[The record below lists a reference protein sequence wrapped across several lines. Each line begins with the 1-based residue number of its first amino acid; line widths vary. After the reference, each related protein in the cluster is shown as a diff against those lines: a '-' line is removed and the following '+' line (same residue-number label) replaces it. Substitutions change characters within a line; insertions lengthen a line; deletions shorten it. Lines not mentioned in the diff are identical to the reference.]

1 MFRTLKLMLALT
13 ALVVVAS
20 VCASAQTTGSISGAV
35 QDEKQSA
42 IPGAAVTARNTQ
54 TGAVRTTQTDDD
66 GRYRLTNMP
75 VGNYE
80 VIIEAPNFAK
90 HVQSGIQLLLNQDA
104 VVDVA
109 MKVAGVQEVVTITE
123 NAALLNTTTA
133 EVGTRFDEKRLSELP
148 LATNRNVYNIALSAP
163 GVSQLQSNQS
173 GFTNGI
179 NYSAN
184 GGRLRSNN
192 FLIDGQDNN
201 DFGVGGGAV
210 QLNNPDLIQEVRLV
224 TNQFT
229 AEYGRNSSSV
239 FNAITKSGTNEFHGS
254 GFWFHNDNAL
264 NACDNLNKKSGFC
277 NPNAT
282 DPGKRHAPF
291 RIENQAGLT
300 FGGPLHLPRFG
311 EGGPGYI
318 SGRDRTFFF
327 VSLQRW
333 WDRQLGSGIEVR
345 TIPTEA
351 GRATLQSL
359 VGNRPQVQA
368 LLNFLPAAQTPIP
381 GAFVNFTL
389 NGATIPVAVG
399 SLSGTSATK
408 LDDWQG
414 SFRVDHRFTQ
424 NQLFNARYISQD
436 QNLSGSGQST
446 PPGYESSNLS
456 RNQGLNLALNS
467 VISSRMVNELRGAFL
482 RSASATVASDLRA
495 EAIPSIQITELG
507 LQGLNAS
514 TTRTAIGLAANL
526 PQNSI
531 RNTYQLQD
539 NLSYAMG
546 NHSLKFG
553 GDIRRNQ
560 LHQLFKP
567 TTRGHLVYDTLTTFV
582 NDTAAT
588 AQINKDLTG
597 TARVLHLDW
606 HDFFF
611 YAQDEWKVRPNFTL
625 TYGLRYENPGQPI
638 ADLVDFN
645 APVVAAAGGDP
656 RFVVGPIPARDKN
669 NFQPRVG
676 FNWNPR
682 TRTDGV
688 LGFLTGGDKLV
699 LRGGYSRTNDYAF
712 TNIALN
718 IWSSFPFVQAVNV
731 SNLANA
737 FTTFRNQPLNPAL
750 LTRTT
755 VTPDFHS
762 PDYDSFSLEIQRELT
777 RDTVLRIGYVGT
789 KGSGLF
795 ESIDANPVVFRT
807 RRSTETPI
815 VRQDP
820 TKATVRLRANS
831 GSSIYHSMQASLEKR
846 LSQGFSAGAH
856 FTWSSFID
864 TSSEIFNNSASEI
877 AVAQD
882 PYDRRSERG
891 RSSYD
896 RPLRLAV
903 NGVYELPLFREQR
916 GLVGHVLGGWQMNA
930 NLSLQSGAPFSVL
943 NGSDPTGT
951 ISGISGAIG
960 VATRANV
967 VTTANVSSM
976 SVEELVRL
984 RAAGDPLFA
993 ALPCVNTG
1001 TTAAPITNCQRVG
1014 NSGRNILRADGI
1026 NNLDFG
1032 LLKNLR
1038 LSEARKLQLRA
1049 DFFNATNTRDFGT
1062 PNSSV
1067 TAGTNFLNQWGTNG
1081 GNRRIVV
1088 GARFLF

>member
-1 MFRTLKLMLALT
+1 MRTAKLILALCVILLS
-13 ALVVVAS
+13 ASWSVA
-20 VCASAQTTGSISGAV
+20 AQTTGSISG
-35 QDEKQSA
+35 QISDEKGGA
-42 IPGAAVTARNTQ
+42 ILNATVTVRNVQ
-54 TGAVRTTQTDDD
+54 TNESRTTQTDSE
-66 GRYRLTNMP
+66 GRYRMP
-75 VGNYE
+75 NLSVGDYE
-80 VIIEAPNFAK
+80 VTVEAQGFAK
-90 HVQSGIQLLLNQDA
+90 YVQSGITLALNQPAIVDA
-104 VVDVA
+104 A
-109 MKVAGVQEVVTITE
+109 MKTGGVSEVVNVTE

-133 EVGTRFDEKRLSELP
+133 EVSTRFDSRRLSELP
-148 LATNRNVYNIALSAP
+148 LTTTRNVYNIALSAP

-239 FNAITKSGTNEFHGS
+239 FNAITKSGTNEYHGS

-277 NPNAT
+277 NKNAT
-282 DPGKRHAPF
+282 DPSRRHAPF
-291 RIENQAGLT
+291 RVENQAGMT
-300 FGGPLHLPRFG
+300 FGGPLHLPSFG
-311 EGGPGYI
+311 EGGKAYI

-345 TIPTEA
+345 TIPTVA

-389 NGATIPVAVG
+389 NGVTVPVAVG

-424 NQLFNARYISQD
+424 NHILNARYIYQD
-436 QNLSGSGQST
+436 QNISGSGQST
-446 PPGYESSNLS
+446 PPGYESSNVS
-456 RNQGLNLALNS
+456 RNQGVNLTLNS
-467 VISSRMVNELRGAFL
+467 ILSPHMVNELRGAFL
-482 RSASATVASDLRA
+482 RAASATVASDLRA
-495 EAIPSIQITELG
+495 EAIPSIQINDLG

-546 NHSLKFG
+546 DHALKFG

-560 LHQLFKP
+560 LFQLFKP
-567 TTRGHLVYDTLTTFV
+567 TTRGHLVYETLTAFV
-582 NDTAAT
+582 NDLAAT
-588 AQINKDLTG
+588 AQINKDLPG

-611 YAQDEWKVRPNFTL
+611 YAQDEWKIRPNFTL
-625 TYGLRYENPGQPI
+625 TYGMRYENPGQPI
-638 ADLVDFN
+638 ADLVNFN
-645 APVVAAAGGDP
+645 APVVAAFGGDQ
-656 RFVVGPIPARDKN
+656 RFVVGPIPPRDKN
-669 NFQPRVG
+669 NFQPRIG

-682 TRTDGV
+682 TRTSGV
-688 LGFLTGGDKLV
+688 LGFITGGDKLV
-699 LRGGYSRTNDYAF
+699 MRGGYSRTNDYAF

-737 FTTFRNQPLNPAL
+737 FATFQNQPLNPAAV
-750 LTRTT
+750 TRTT

-762 PDYDSFSLEIQRELT
+762 PDYDAFSLEVQRELT
-777 RDTVLRIGYVGT
+777 RDVVLRIGYVGT

-795 ESIDANPVVFRT
+795 ESIDANPVLFRT
-807 RRSTETPI
+807 RRSTEAPI

-820 TKATVRLRANS
+820 TRATVRLRANS
-831 GSSIYHSMQASLEKR
+831 GSSIYHSMQTSLEKR

-864 TSSEIFNNSASEI
+864 TASEIFNNSASEI

-903 NGVYELPLFREQR
+903 NGVYELPFFREQN
-916 GLVGHVLGGWQMNA
+916 GFVGHLLGGWQMNA
-930 NLSLQSGAPFSVL
+930 SLALQSGAPFSVL

-967 VTTANVSSM
+967 VTNADLSRL

-984 RAAGDPLFA
+984 RATGDPLFA
-993 ALPCVNTG
+993 ALTCVNTG
-1001 TTAAPITNCQRVG
+1001 TAAAPITNCQRVG

-1032 LLKNLR
+1032 LLKNIR
-1038 LSEARKLQLRA
+1038 LNESQKLQLRA

-1062 PNSSV
+1062 PNSTI

-1081 GNRRIVV
+1081 GNRRIIV
-1088 GARFLF
+1088 GARYVF

>member
-1 MFRTLKLMLALT
+1 MVRTVKFALALV
-13 ALVVVAS
+13 ALTL
-20 VCASAQTTGSISGAV
+20 CAALSAAAQTTGSVSGSV
-35 QDEKQSA
+35 LDEKGAA
-42 IPGAAVTARNTQ
+42 IPGATVTVRNTA
-54 TGAVRTTQTDDD
+54 TNTSRTTQTDED
-66 GRYRLTNMP
+66 GRYRIPNLP
-75 VGNYE
+75 VGAYE
-80 VIIEAPNFAK
+80 VTVEAANFAK
-90 HVQSGIQLLLNQDA
+90 YVQTGIQLLLSQDA
-104 VVDVA
+104 IVDAA
-109 MKVAGVQEVVTITE
+109 MKAGGVQEVVTVSE
-123 NAALLNTTTA
+123 NASVLNTTSA
-133 EVGTRFDEKRLSELP
+133 EVGTRFDDRRLSELP
-148 LATNRNVYNIALSAP
+148 LATNRNVYSIALSAP

-239 FNAITKSGTNEFHGS
+239 FNAITKSGTNEYHGS

-264 NACDNLNKKSGFC
+264 NACDNLNKRAGFC
-277 NPNAT
+277 NPSAT
-282 DPGKRHAPF
+282 DPSRRHAPF
-291 RIENQAGLT
+291 RVENQTGLT

-311 EGGPGYI
+311 EGGPGYV

-333 WDRQLGSGIEVR
+333 WDRQLGSGIEVK
-345 TIPTEA
+345 TIPTAA

-368 LLNFLPAAQTPIP
+368 LLEFLPAAQTPIP

-389 NGATIPVAVG
+389 NGATIPVEVG

-414 SFRVDHRFTQ
+414 SFRVDHRFSQ
-424 NQLFNARYISQD
+424 DHILNARYISQD
-436 QNLSGSGQST
+436 QNISGSGQST
-446 PPGYESSNLS
+446 PPGYESSNVS

-467 VISSRMVNELRGAFL
+467 VLSSRMVNELRGAFL
-482 RSASATVASDLRA
+482 RSGSATVASDLKA
-495 EAIPSIQITELG
+495 EAIPSIQINDLG

-531 RNTYQLQD
+531 RNTYQLQN
-539 NLSYAMG
+539 NLSYMMG
-546 NHSLKFG
+546 NHALKFG
-553 GDIRRNQ
+553 GDIRKNE

-567 TTRGHLVYDTLTTFV
+567 TTRGHLVYETLTAFV
-582 NDTAAT
+582 NDLAAT

-611 YAQDEWKVRPNFTL
+611 YAQDEWRMRPNFTL
-625 TYGLRYENPGQPI
+625 TYGMRYENPGQPI

-645 APVVAAAGGDP
+645 EPVVAAAGGDP
-656 RFVVGPIPARDKN
+656 RFVVGPIPPRDKN
-669 NFQPRVG
+669 NFQPRIG

-682 TRTDGV
+682 TRTGGA

-731 SNLANA
+731 TNLANA
-737 FTTFRNQPLNPAL
+737 FTTFKNQPLNPAL

-762 PDYDSFSLEIQRELT
+762 PDYDAFSLEIQREFS
-777 RDTVLRIGYVGT
+777 RDVVLRVGYVGT

-795 ESIDANPVVFRT
+795 ESIDANPVLFRT

-820 TKATVRLRANS
+820 TRATVRLRANS
-831 GSSIYHSMQASLEKR
+831 GSSIYHSMQTSLEKR
-846 LSQGFSAGAH
+846 LSRGFSAGAH

-864 TSSEIFNNSASEI
+864 TSSEIFNNSAAEI

-896 RPLRLAV
+896 RPLRLSI
-903 NGVYELPLFREQR
+903 NGVYELPFFREQR
-916 GLVGHVLGGWQMNA
+916 GFVGHLLGGWQMNA
-930 NLSLQSGAPFSVL
+930 NLALQSGAPFSVL

-951 ISGISGAIG
+951 ISGISGAVGI
-960 VATRANV
+960 ATRANL
-967 VTTANVSSM
+967 VTTAPVSQL

-993 ALPCVNTG
+993 VLPCVNTG

-1032 LLKNLR
+1032 LLKNVR
-1038 LSEARKLQLRA
+1038 ISESQKFQLRA
-1049 DFFNATNTRDFGT
+1049 DLFNATNTRDFGT
-1062 PNSSV
+1062 PNSTV
-1067 TAGTNFLNQWGTNG
+1067 TAGANFLNQWGTNG
-1081 GNRRIVV
+1081 GNRRIIV
-1088 GARFLF
+1088 GARYVF

>member
-1 MFRTLKLMLALT
+1 MIKAFRYLMVTSAMLMFL
-13 ALVVVAS
+13 S
-20 VCASAQTTGSISGAV
+20 VSVLAQTTGSISGEV
-35 QDEKQSA
+35 RDEKQA
-42 IPGAAVTARNTQ
+42 IIPNATVTVRDVTTNQART
-54 TGAVRTTQTDDD
+54 AQTDQD
-66 GRYRLTNMP
+66 GRYRLTGLS
-75 VGNYE
+75 VGDYE
-80 VIIEAPNFAK
+80 VSIEAAGFAK
-90 HVQSGIQLLLNQDA
+90 YVQSGITLALNQPA
-104 VVDVA
+104 IVDVT
-109 MKVAGVQEVVTITE
+109 MKTGGVSEVVNVVE
-123 NAALLNTTTA
+123 NAALLNTATA
-133 EVGTRFDEKRLSELP
+133 EVSTRFDSRRLSELP
-148 LATNRNVYNIALSAP
+148 LTTTRNVYNIALSAP
-163 GVSQLQSNQS
+163 GVSQLQSNQA

-239 FNAITKSGTNEFHGS
+239 FNAITKSGTNAYHGS
-254 GFWFHNDNAL
+254 AFWFHNDNAL
-264 NACDNLNKKSGFC
+264 NACDNLNKTGGFC
-277 NPNAT
+277 KSDAT
-282 DPGKRHAPF
+282 DPSRRHAPF
-291 RIENQAGLT
+291 RIENQFGGT
-300 FGGPLHLPRFG
+300 IGGPLHLPKVG
-311 EGGPGYI
+311 EGGPSYI

-327 VSLQRW
+327 FSVQRW
-333 WDRQLGSGIEVR
+333 WDRQLGSGIEVK
-345 TIPTEA
+345 TIPTAA
-351 GRATLQSL
+351 GRATLQNL
-359 VGNRPQVQA
+359 VGNRPQIQA
-368 LLNFLPAAQTPIP
+368 LLNFTPAAPVAS
-381 GAFVNFTL
+381 GNVNFL
-389 NGATIPVAVG
+389 FNGNSIPVSVG
-399 SLSGTSATK
+399 SLSGTSAVK
-408 LDDWQG
+408 LDDWQS
-414 SFRVDHRFTQ
+414 SFRVDHRFTE
-424 NQLFNARYISQD
+424 NHTLNARYIYQD
-436 QNLSGSGQST
+436 QNISGNGQST
-446 PPGYESSNLS
+446 PPGYESANVS
-456 RNQGLNLALNS
+456 RNQGVNVALNS
-467 VISSRMVNELRGAFL
+467 VFGARIVNEMRLAFL
-482 RSASATVASDLRA
+482 RAGSSTVAADLRA
-495 EAIPSIQITELG
+495 EAIPSIQISDLG
-507 LQGLNAS
+507 LQGLNAGAG
-514 TTRTAIGLAANL
+514 RTAIGLAANL

-531 RNTYQLQD
+531 RNTYQIQD

-546 NHSLKFG
+546 NHAFKVG

-567 TTRGHLVYDTLTTFV
+567 TTRGHLVYETLTAFV
-582 NDTAAT
+582 NDVAAT

-611 YAQDEWKVRPNFTL
+611 YGQDEWKIRPNFTL
-625 TYGLRYENPGQPI
+625 TFGLRYENPGQPI
-638 ADLVDFN
+638 ADLADFN

-656 RFVVGPIPARDKN
+656 RFVVGPIPPRDNN

-682 TRTDGV
+682 TSTSGV
-688 LGFLTGGDKLV
+688 LGFITGGDKLV

-731 SNLANA
+731 TNLANA
-737 FTTFRNQPLNPAL
+737 FTTLNSQPLNPAL

-755 VTPDFHS
+755 VTPDFHA
-762 PDYDSFSLEIQRELT
+762 PDYDSFSAEVQREFT
-777 RDTVLRIGYVGT
+777 RDIVLRIGYVGT
-789 KGSGLF
+789 KGTGIF
-795 ESIDANPVVFRT
+795 ESIDANPVLFRT

-815 VRQDP
+815 VRVDP
-820 TKATVRLRANS
+820 TKAVIRLRANS
-831 GSSIYHSMQASLEKR
+831 GSSIYHSMQTSLDKR
-846 LSQGFSAGAH
+846 LSRGFSAGAH

-903 NGVYELPLFREQR
+903 NGVYELPFFQEQR
-916 GLVGHVLGGWQMNA
+916 GFIGHLIGGWQMNA
-930 NLSLQSGAPFSVL
+930 SLAFQSGAPFSVL

-960 VATRANV
+960 IATRANL
-967 VTTANVSSM
+967 VTTANVSNL

-984 RAAGDPLFA
+984 RSNGDPLFA

-1001 TTAAPITNCQRVG
+1001 TVAAPITNCQRVG
-1014 NSGRNILRADGI
+1014 SSGRNILRADGI
-1026 NNLDFG
+1026 NNVDFG
-1032 LLKNLR
+1032 LLKNVR
-1038 LSEARKLQLRA
+1038 LGENQKLQLRA

-1062 PNSSV
+1062 PNSTV
-1067 TAGTNFLNQWGTNG
+1067 TAGSNFLNQWGTNG
-1081 GNRRIVV
+1081 GNRRVIV
-1088 GARFLF
+1088 GARFVF

>member
-1 MFRTLKLMLALT
+1 MRTAKFILALCVMLWGA
-13 ALVVVAS
+13 ALSVA
-20 VCASAQTTGSISGAV
+20 AQTTGSISGQI
-35 QDEKQSA
+35 QDEKGAA
-42 IPGAAVTARNTQ
+42 IPNAAVTVRNVQ
-54 TGAVRTTQTDDD
+54 TNESRVTQTDEE
-66 GRYRLTNMP
+66 GRYRVVNLP
-75 VGNYE
+75 VGDYE
-80 VIIEAPNFAK
+80 VTVEAPGFARY
-90 HVQSGIQLLLNQDA
+90 VQSGITLLLNQPA
-104 VVDVA
+104 VVDASMKAGGVA
-109 MKVAGVQEVVTITE
+109 EVVNVTE

-133 EVGTRFDEKRLSELP
+133 EVSTRFDSRRLSELP
-148 LATNRNVYNIALSAP
+148 LTTTRNVYNIALSAP
-163 GVSQLQSNQS
+163 GVSQLQSNQA

-239 FNAITKSGTNEFHGS
+239 FNAITKSGTNEYHGS

-264 NACDNLNKKSGFC
+264 NACDNLSKRNGFC
-277 NPNAT
+277 NPNAA
-282 DPGKRHAPF
+282 DPSRRHAPF
-291 RIENQAGLT
+291 RVENQTGMT
-300 FGGPLHLPRFG
+300 VGGPLHLPRFG
-311 EGGPGYI
+311 QGGRSYI

-327 VSLQRW
+327 FSLQRW

-345 TIPTEA
+345 TIPTAE
-351 GRATLQSL
+351 GRATLQNL
-359 VGNRPQVQA
+359 VGNRPQVRA
-368 LLNFLPAAQTPIP
+368 LLDFLPPAQTPIP

-389 NGATIPVAVG
+389 NGVTVPVAVG

-408 LDDWQG
+408 LDDWQS
-414 SFRVDHRFTQ
+414 SFRVDHRFTD
-424 NQLFNARYISQD
+424 NHILNARYIYQD
-436 QNLSGSGQST
+436 QNISGAGQST
-446 PPGYESSNLS
+446 PPGYESANVS
-456 RNQGLNLALNS
+456 RNQGVNLALNS
-467 VISSRMVNELRGAFL
+467 VLSPRVVNELRGAFL
-482 RSASATVASDLRA
+482 RSGSATVAADLRA
-495 EAIPSIQITELG
+495 EAIPSIQINDLG
-507 LQGLNAS
+507 LQGLNAGA
-514 TTRTAIGLAANL
+514 TRTAIGLAANL

-546 NHSLKFG
+546 DHALKFG

-567 TTRGHLVYDTLTTFV
+567 TTRGHLVYETLTAFV
-582 NDTAAT
+582 NDVAAT
-588 AQINKDLTG
+588 AQVNRDLAG

-611 YAQDEWKVRPNFTL
+611 YAQDEWRIRPNFTL

-645 APVVAAAGGDP
+645 APVLAAAGGDE
-656 RFVVGPIPARDKN
+656 RFRVGPIPPRDKN
-669 NFQPRVG
+669 NFQPRIG

-682 TRTDGV
+682 TRSTGL
-688 LGFLTGGDKLV
+688 LGLITGGDRLV

-737 FTTFRNQPLNPAL
+737 FTTFRNQPLNPAAV
-750 LTRTT
+750 TRTT

-762 PDYDSFSLEIQRELT
+762 PDYDSYSLEIQRELT
-777 RDTVLRIGYVGT
+777 RDVVLRVGYVGT
-789 KGSGLF
+789 KGTGLF
-795 ESIDANPVVFRT
+795 ESIDANPVLFRT
-807 RRSTETPI
+807 RRAGETPI

-820 TKATVRLRANS
+820 TRATVRLRANS
-831 GSSIYHSMQASLEKR
+831 GSSIYHSMQTSLEKR

-864 TSSEIFNNSASEI
+864 TSSEIFNNSAAEI

-903 NGVYELPLFREQR
+903 NGVYELPFFREQN
-916 GLVGHVLGGWQMNA
+916 GVVGHLLGGWQVNA
-930 NLSLQSGAPFSVL
+930 SLALQSGAPFSVL

-951 ISGISGAIG
+951 LSGISGAIG
-960 VATRANV
+960 IATRANV
-967 VTTANVSSM
+967 VTTADVSRM

-993 ALPCVNTG
+993 PLTCVNTG
-1001 TTAAPITNCQRVG
+1001 TTANPITNCQRVG

-1032 LLKNLR
+1032 LLKNVR
-1038 LSEARKLQLRA
+1038 ISETHKLQLRA

-1062 PNSSV
+1062 PNSTV

-1088 GARFLF
+1088 GARYVF